1 MEFLGILMNNMRRGD
16 EDLAR
21 SAAME
26 SIGQL
31 PSLDYLEKFGPMLK
45 LLDSEADLDFL
56 AAEEGYDS
64 EIGDQYR
71 TVRYQGLQG
80 YRQDLIAD
88 FEALY
93 TIAAPIAVSH
103 PELAQLLSATRTTL
117 RRSIR
122 YIGFR
127 MWLELMLPTPSAS
140 KGPSPLRRLLV
151 SMVPRLEAPRNLL
164 RAMNT
169 IRDQLQPR

>member
-1 MEFLGILMNNMRRGD
+1 
-16 EDLAR
+16 LAR
-21 SAAME
+21 STPVAIVGRG
-26 SIGQL
+26 ST
-31 PSLDYLEKFGPMLK
+31 DYLEKFGPMLK

-93 TIAAPIAVSH
+93 TVAAPIAVTH
-103 PELAQLLSATRTTL
+103 PELAQLLSGTCKTL
-117 RRSIR
+117 RTSIR

-127 MWLELMLPTPSAS
+127 MWLELILPAPSPA
-140 KGPSPLRRLLV
+140 KGPRPLRRLLV
-151 SMVPRLEAPRNLL
+151 SIVPRLQTPRNLL
-164 RAMNT
+164 EAMNT